1 MTQDDVLFSYRLQL
15 FELAARTTVTN
26 ACRTFGVH
34 RSTYY
39 RWKHAV
45 DRQGLEMLRPRERR
59 AALDA
64 QPAAD
69 GPRGADHRV
78 LAWAPRPGSQADLC
92 PASTTRV
99 GRAGPLSERGLEGA
113 GAPRDQHARQ
123 APGAD
128 RRLPSS
134 LSAARR
140 APARAAHRRAAPGRA
155 RRRGLLLRRSPTRH
169 QRQHLAADG
178 DRLLLKLR
186 LG

>member
-1 MTQDDVLFSYRLQL
+1 MPHLRGAPVHLLPLEACGRPSGPGD
-15 FELAARTTVTN
+15 AAPAR
-26 ACRTFGVH
+26 A
-34 RSTYY
+34 
-39 RWKHAV
+39 
-45 DRQGLEMLRPRERR
+45 P

-69 GPRGADHRV
+69 GPRGADHRI

-99 GRAGPLSERGLEGA
+99 GRAGRLSERGLEGA

-155 RRRGLLLRRSPTRH
+155 RRRGLLLRRTPTRASTTTSALTPDGSPTERS
-169 QRQHLAADG
+169 
-178 DRLLLKLR
+178 RLSWSTVPGRWSRDEPQLSAYP
-186 LG
+186 GVCSV